1 MRSTTFWP
9 EPSAGNWVSRRHRG
23 KLGAPPDGS
32 ARIEKLREAEALLI
46 EWANALQG
54 LDKTPEDRK
63 TEAIQRVV
71 DLYEAWHTAEPDQ
84 ACDAKAVVWRAKLP
98 PQASDSGGDD

>member
-1 MRSTTFWP
+1 M
-9 EPSAGNWVSRRHRG
+9 
-23 KLGAPPDGS
+23 
-32 ARIEKLREAEALLI
+32 
-46 EWANALQG
+46 QG

-84 ACDAKAVVWRAKLP
+84 ACDAKAVVWRAKLRP
-98 PQASDSGGDD
+98 RATGRGGGD